1 LRECKETTGIA
12 KLELELKKSKK
23 SHKKL
28 ISYHRN
34 KAKKEQI
41 ESASTSCSGCER
53 LRNKVKEQGDA
64 LDNVEYGN
72 VTVKEKVAQLQ
83 SQVQELTSAEQESLI
98 RMKTNEKTCSCMTR
112 MMVFDHIVNNNI
124 PTINIPRLILQSQ
137 SRAGLKADKIPQRTA
152 VEMMAREL
160 GAIAEMQTATTIL
173 RSDNVTI
180 GFDATTQEGVHV
192 NSIHFTTQQGCS
204 VAAVDQLPGGTAA
217 DYYGYCEPLE

>member
-1 LRECKETTGIA
+1 
-12 KLELELKKSKK
+12 
-23 SHKKL
+23 
-28 ISYHRN
+28 
-34 KAKKEQI
+34 
-41 ESASTSCSGCER
+41 
-53 LRNKVKEQGDA
+53 
-64 LDNVEYGN
+64 
-72 VTVKEKVAQLQ
+72 
-83 SQVQELTSAEQESLI
+83 
-98 RMKTNEKTCSCMTR
+98 MKTNEKTYSCMTQ
-112 MMVFDHIVNNNI
+112 MMVFDHIVNNV

-192 NSIHFTTQQGCS
+192 NSIHFTTQDCS

-217 DYYGYCEPLE
+217 DYAEHIMDTVNRLSEPYSYFTEKDLQETKREIFDKIKNSTTDRCAANHAALRIVCSHWKKNLNELNCHLHPRQFCECKSCSS